1 MGDTGL
7 LVSLAFNENE
17 IMDEQL
23 YKQIMNDRLSLN
35 EGMLYEN
42 VIAQMLV
49 ANGHKLYL
57 KRKDNC
63 GRSCKIYS

>member
-7 LVSLAFNENE
+7 LVSHAFRETG

-23 YKQIMNDRLSLN
+23 YKQIMDGKLAFN

-42 VIAQMLV
+42 VISPMITAME
-49 ANGHKLYL
+49 K
-57 KRKDNC
+57 NC
-63 GRSCKIYS
+63 ISILDTI